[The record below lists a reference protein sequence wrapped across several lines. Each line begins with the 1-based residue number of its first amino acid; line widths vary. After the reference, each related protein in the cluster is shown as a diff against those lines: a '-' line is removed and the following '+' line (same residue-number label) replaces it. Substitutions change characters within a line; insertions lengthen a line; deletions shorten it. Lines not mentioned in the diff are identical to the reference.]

1 MAAMENK
8 MKVLIAYDGVH
19 PIQYFINDLK
29 KAGLP
34 KDVDALVMTVVDAF
48 MPPKNSSHV
57 SRPKSAVTYIDA
69 MLERA
74 EARIEKQLALAAKT
88 ADKSAKSLRASFR
101 GWTVNFEVCTNS
113 PAWAIVKK
121 EDEWKPDLIVVGS
134 HEASSAARFFLGS
147 ISSGVLIHSKCSVRI
162 VRKHQKSLKQASRI
176 IIGVDGSLGSQA
188 AVRVVA
194 GRVWP
199 KGTLVRLVAGFDQNI
214 AFAVALHHLP
224 GVKMLNLKD
233 ETQEDWMRQMTGP
246 FTKTLTDAGLE
257 VAGTIKAGKPWKVLV
272 EEAEKWKADCVFV
285 GARGLG
291 MLDRFL
297 LGSVS
302 NAVASRS
309 RCSVEVVRLN
319 SERSRKRKK

>member
-1 MAAMENK
+1 MENK

-134 HEASSAARFFLGS
+134 HEASSAARFFPNVLSGLFAS
-147 ISSGVLIHSKCSVRI
+147 IK
-162 VRKHQKSLKQASRI
+162 
-176 IIGVDGSLGSQA
+176 
-188 AVRVVA
+188 RV
-194 GRVWP
+194 
-199 KGTLVRLVAGFDQNI
+199 
-214 AFAVALHHLP
+214 
-224 GVKMLNLKD
+224 
-233 ETQEDWMRQMTGP
+233 
-246 FTKTLTDAGLE
+246 
-257 VAGTIKAGKPWKVLV
+257 
-272 EEAEKWKADCVFV
+272 
-285 GARGLG
+285 
-291 MLDRFL
+291 
-297 LGSVS
+297 
-302 NAVASRS
+302 
-309 RCSVEVVRLN
+309 
-319 SERSRKRKK
+319 